1 MIRRNIS
8 RVVALFVAAAVT
20 VGSNTALAD
29 SLTSDGTAAGTT
41 DTEAD
46 GASGDSTPSAPA
58 DGTEAAS
65 SDASS
70 STSSGSSSKEYENDM
85 TTNNYTNVSAGYTA
99 SAYNGDPVV
108 IKSAECYDGQGGG
121 TVTNDQYGD
130 YADQVVELELGDTV
144 TFKVNVPE
152 TARYNIGFDY
162 FSYDDSILPIE
173 MSFQVDGEY
182 PFYETRRL
190 TMETTWVA
198 AEEKSYDR
206 YGNEIVAV
214 PDKLKQWEHKT
225 IMDASYRYSHPLDV
239 ELTAGEHTFTL
250 TVAEGTFLLGN
261 ITLEPIEEI
270 PEYTS
275 SEKAEGNKMYTLQG
289 EDPKYR
295 NDSSIRAI
303 AEYDVNLDPYSN
315 SDRLLNTL
323 DRDSLATAGKKV
335 TYEVNVEEAGYYNI
349 GLAYVQSEKNGF
361 PVFVNVAVDGKI
373 PNTAFQSYPL
383 AYTTKYANTTLQD
396 QDGNNLTVELSEGVH
411 TISFQIV
418 EDNLR
423 EVLEQVDIVM
433 GEVNDLAL
441 DITKVAGTNKDQYR
455 DLKMEKYIP
464 DLSERMYAWAD
475 RMEELKDGMKKYTA
489 NPKKDAAA
497 FSSMTIA
504 INQLRDLAD
513 EPNEI
518 PYRINELCESTSSV
532 NQNLANLIDTLNG
545 NELAFDRIYVY
556 QDGKSLPKGKN
567 VVTSA
572 VSSVKRFISSFAAQ
586 AYSTSNTSPDH
597 LKVWVNRPRAYLEVM
612 QQIIDQKFTPETGI
626 TVDLCLMPDQ
636 NKIVLANSTGDAPDI
651 AMGLNY
657 TIPYELAIRG
667 ALKPLTEFENFKEVT
682 EPYPTGL
689 FIPSTIGDQIYSLPE
704 TMNFWVLFYRTD
716 VLQKMGLELKEDM
729 TMDDIQAMLPDL
741 QMRGLNFYYPTAGMI
756 VLRNFHGTAPLLFQ
770 NGSQMFAELASD
782 GTTLNDEASMKG
794 LTSLTELFTV
804 YNCPIDVQQFYQR
817 FRNGNLPLGIGDYG
831 VYNLLTNAAPEIAN
845 SWSIGPVPGVK
856 NEAGEVERYTCGG
869 AESSVVFRSNQERE
883 NMAWDFL
890 TWWSKDEVQAEF
902 GQILQ
907 ISYGSSYIWNTANLN
922 AFDELP
928 WDSEDKQ
935 VIKEQAK
942 WLMEVARIPGTYLLE
957 RELSNAFNDVVVN
970 GKTLRTRIDKAV
982 KTVNRE
988 VDRKL
993 EEFGYNT
1000 KDTKGEKGDYTVP
1013 TLETVQQILGRE

>member
-1 MIRRNIS
+1 MIRRKIS
-8 RVVALFVAAAVT
+8 RIIALFVATAVV
-20 VGSNTALAD
+20 VGSNAALAD
-29 SLTSDGTAAGTT
+29 SVAPEDTA
-41 DTEAD
+41 D
-46 GASGDSTPSAPA
+46 
-58 DGTEAAS
+58 TEAAS
-65 SDASS
+65 SEPAEENTGTEASAPES
-70 STSSGSSSKEYENDM
+70 STDGAPSAEEYENDM
-85 TTNNYTNVSAGYTA
+85 LTNNYTHVSATYTA
-99 SAYNGDPVV
+99 PAYSGEKVE

-121 TVTNDQYGD
+121 TVTNDQYGS
-130 YADQVVELELGDTV
+130 YKNQVIELGLGDTV
-144 TFKVNVPE
+144 TCKVNVPQ
-152 TARYNIGFDY
+152 TARYAVSFDY
-162 FSYDDSILPIE
+162 YSYDDSILPIE

-190 TMETTWVA
+190 TMETTWIA
-198 AEEKSYDR
+198 AAEKSYDR

-214 PDKLKQWEHKT
+214 PDKLKQWENKA
-225 IMDASYRYSHPLDV
+225 IKDASYRYSEPLAV
-239 ELTAGEHTFTL
+239 ELSAGEHDFTI

-261 ITLEPIEEI
+261 MYLEPIVEI
-270 PEYTS
+270 EEYTG
-275 SEKAEGNKMYTLQG
+275 SEKADGSALYTVQG
-289 EDPKYR
+289 EDPLYR
-295 NDSSIRAI
+295 NNSSIRAI

-315 SDRLLNTL
+315 SDKLLNTL
-323 DRDSLATAGKKV
+323 DRDSFASAGQMV
-335 TYEVNVEEAGYYNI
+335 TYEVTVEQDGYYNI
-349 GLAYVQSEKNGF
+349 GASYVQSEKNGF
-361 PVFVNVAVDGKI
+361 PVFVDVAVDGKV
-373 PNTAFQSYPL
+373 PNTAFKSYPL
-383 AYTTKYANTTLQD
+383 AYTTKYVNTTLQD
-396 QDGNNLTVELSEGVH
+396 SEKNNLTVYLTAGTH

-423 EVLEQVDIVM
+423 EVLEAVDVTM
-433 GEVNDLAL
+433 SNVNDLAL
-441 DITKVAGTNKDQYR
+441 DITKVAGSNKDQYR
-455 DLKMEKYIP
+455 DLDMEKYIP
-464 DLSERMYAWAD
+464 DLTERMNGWAD
-475 RMEELKDGMKKYTA
+475 SMESLKETMKVYTSHS
-489 NPKKDAAA
+489 KKDVAA

-504 INQLRDLAD
+504 INQLRDLAE

-518 PYRINELCESTSSV
+518 PYRIAELCQSTSSV
-532 NQNLANLIDTLNG
+532 NQNLANLIDILNG

-556 QDGKSLPKGKN
+556 QDGAKLPKGKGI
-567 VVTSA
+567 VTSA

-597 LKVWVNRPRAYLEVM
+597 LKVWVNRPRAYLEIM
-612 QQIIDQKFTPETGI
+612 QQIIDQGFTAETGI

-667 ALKPLTEFENFKEVT
+667 ALKPLTEFEDFATVT

-689 FIPSTIGDQIYSLPE
+689 FIPSTIGNNIYSLPE

-716 VLQKMGLELKEDM
+716 VLDKMGLEVPD
-729 TMDDIQAMLPDL
+729 TMEEVQNMLPDL
-741 QMRGLNFYYPTAGMI
+741 QMRGLNFFYPTAGMI

-782 GTTLNDEASMKG
+782 GTTLNSEESIEG
-794 LTSLTELFTV
+794 LTTLTELFTIF
-804 YNCPIDVQQFYQR
+804 NCPVDVQQFYQR

-845 SWSIGPVPGVK
+845 SWAIAPVPGVK
-856 NEAGEVERYTCGG
+856 NEQGVVERYTCGG
-869 AESSVVFRSNQERE
+869 AESSVIFRSNDERE

-890 TWWSKDEVQAEF
+890 RWWSRDDVQAEF
-902 GQILQ
+902 GQVLQ

-928 WDSEDKQ
+928 WDSENKQ
-935 VIKEQAK
+935 IIKEQAK

-988 VDRKL
+988 VNRKL

-1000 KDTKGEKGDYTVP
+1000 NNTTGDNGDYTVP
-1013 TLETVQQILGRE
+1013 TLETVQEILGRE